1 MRTAA
6 VVGTGLIGTS
16 VALALARRGIVV
28 HLLDTDESA
37 VRTASSMGAGVV
49 GRCKEPVD
57 MAVLAV
63 PPARIGVVLAAEQA
77 NGLARSYTD
86 VASVKAEPEW
96 DVLQR
101 AVDPTSYI
109 GGHPM
114 AGRERSGPLAACA
127 TLFEGRSWVLTPSP
141 TTSRETLNR
150 ALELVALCGSV
161 PVLMDSG
168 AHDRAVA
175 LVSHTPHV
183 VSALMAA
190 RLQHAP
196 DEASQ
201 LAGQGLRDVTRI
213 AGGDPRLWG
222 DILEAN
228 AGAVADV
235 LGELAEDLTVMVAAL
250 RGLATEDADE
260 RAQGMTLVADLLDR
274 GNKGRDRI
282 PGKHG
287 TGKPVCI
294 PVRVL
299 IGDQPGELARLL
311 AAAAELEVNVE
322 DMTIDHSP
330 GSVSGLAEL
339 MVAPAAAV
347 RTVQWLQEHGWT
359 VQRIPG
365 VGNPPRP
372 GRPPQDDG
380 LTSHAKPAAAG
391 RH

>member
-37 VRTASSMGAGVV
+37 VRTASAMGAGVV

-63 PPARIGVVLAAEQA
+63 PPARIGAVLAAEQA
-77 NGLARSYTD
+77 KGLARSYTD

-96 DVLQR
+96 DVLHR
-101 AVDPTSYI
+101 AVDPSSYI

-127 TLFEGRSWVLTPSP
+127 TLFEDRSWVLTPSP
-141 TTSRETLNR
+141 DTSRETLNR
-150 ALELVALCGSV
+150 ALELVALCGAV
-161 PVLMDSG
+161 PVLMESR

-175 LVSHTPHV
+175 LVSHAPHV

-196 DEASQ
+196 DEASR
-201 LAGQGLRDVTRI
+201 LAGPGLRDVTRI

-228 AGAVADV
+228 ADAVADV
-235 LGELAEDLTVMVAAL
+235 LGELSEDLTVMVAAL
-250 RGLATEDADE
+250 RGLATDNADE
-260 RAQGMTLVADLLDR
+260 RAQGMVLVADLLDR
-274 GNKGRDRI
+274 GLKGRDRI

-287 TGKPVCI
+287 AAKPVCV

-311 AAAAELEVNVE
+311 AGAAELGVNVE
-322 DMTIDHSP
+322 DMNIDHSP
-330 GSVSGLAEL
+330 GNVSGLVEL
-339 MVAPAAAV
+339 MVAPSAAV
-347 RTVQWLQEHGWT
+347 PTVQWLQERGWT

-365 VGNPPRP
+365 VGNPYGQGRSFDQSAAEARP
-372 GRPPQDDG
+372 E
-380 LTSHAKPAAAG
+380 AAAA
-391 RH
+391 RP